1 MCCACFFP
9 SLLLIVYHFVFRISV
24 WFLGP
29 SLVSDQFS
37 IRGSNS
43 SRRVRQIRYHSVTQ
57 LRDPSVQLGTHR
69 RTATNLFSWL
79 YCYIVTML
87 QLTAHT
93 SRLQTHVE
101 WLTHTHTHTH
111 MASRAIVVR
120 VGSTRVSSLPDMET
134 NYTVVVVQVDV
145 MSEKRYWCIV
155 RLHAATNVIH

>member
-9 SLLLIVYHFVFRISV
+9 SLLLIFYHFVFRISV

-79 YCYIVTML
+79 YCYSYYASVNRTHKQIADTRRVTD
-87 QLTAHT
+87 
-93 SRLQTHVE
+93 
-101 WLTHTHTHTH
+101 THTHTHTH
-111 MASRAIVVR
+111 GQQSYCSARWFH
-120 VGSTRVSSLPDMET
+120 SSEF
-134 NYTVVVVQVDV
+134 
-145 MSEKRYWCIV
+145 
-155 RLHAATNVIH
+155 AAGYGD

>member
-1 MCCACFFP
+1 VHAFFP
-9 SLLLIVYHFVFRISV
+9 SLLLIFYHFVFRISV

-79 YCYIVTML
+79 YCYSYYASVNRTHKQIADTRRVTD
-87 QLTAHT
+87 
-93 SRLQTHVE
+93 TH
-101 WLTHTHTHTH
+101 THTHTHTH

-145 MSEKRYWCIV
+145 MSEKRY
-155 RLHAATNVIH
+155 